1 MGAVPERICV
11 GLSCVVMFGGRAVI
25 GYVVDVFDDVP
36 EDCDFEIQQVER
48 FIDGP
53 YFSQEAPVLAQW
65 ISEEYGSSLAESLR
79 LFIPPQG
86 KFLLESD
93 GEALNV
99 TQNGPRP
106 KYETYYMLTE
116 SGKTFVPSARAKKM
130 LEVLDILKAGE
141 VSRAAL
147 EARIGSCA
155 PQVARLKELGVV
167 SERKERI
174 YRGDIAFDAAS
185 YKRPDELHDEQQ
197 RAVTAILEACKNH
210 LPETFVLDGVT
221 GSGKT
226 EVYLR
231 VIEQVVGSKKT
242 ALVLV
247 PEISLT
253 PQTVGRFQSRFK
265 GRVAVLHSRLTEAE
279 RQDQWERI
287 RQGGADVVVGARSAL
302 FAPLL
307 NLGIIV
313 IDEEHD
319 SSYKQGSSPRYHAR
333 DVAIQRAHQ
342 AKIPVVLGSATP
354 SFEALHRC
362 REGEWRLL
370 PLTHRANERPVPVGE
385 IVDLTKEF
393 EQGNRSMFSRRLQ
406 ESLSQVIERREK
418 AMLLLNRRGSASF
431 LLCREC
437 GYVPQCPDC
446 STSLTYHEHNNHL
459 RCHQCNRIEVLPA
472 QCPECGSPYLQ
483 QFNAGTQRLEAAF
496 KALYPDVPVVRMD
509 ADTTAGRRGH
519 QEVLDEFAAFDY
531 GVLIGTQMIAK
542 GLDFPEVTL
551 VGVVTADTI
560 LNLPDY
566 SAAERTYQLL
576 EQVAGRAGRG
586 SKPGEVIIQTYWPE
600 HRSIQ
605 AAAQHM
611 RSIFYDAE
619 VQERKELHN
628 PPFVRLA
635 NIIVSSPQS
644 SEALEQSKLFVE
656 RINEAHPE
664 YEVLGPAP
672 CVLARI
678 HKKFRYHVLIK
689 APRGT
694 ALGTHLNA
702 LAKKMPHKKDVSLA
716 IDVDPQSLM

>member
-1 MGAVPERICV
+1 MPMSVRA
-11 GLSCVVMFGGRAVI
+11 GLSCVVAFGGRYVM
-25 GYVVDVFDDVP
+25 GYVVDVFDDLP
-36 EDCDFEIQQVER
+36 KDATFEILSVER
-48 FIDGP
+48 YVDGP
-53 YFSQEAPVLAQW
+53 YFSKEAPAIARW
-65 ISEEYGSSLAESLR
+65 ISEEYGSTLAESLR

-86 KFLLESD
+86 KF
-93 GEALNV
+93 ALTV
-99 TQNGPRP
+99 EGDSIQVSQGGPRA
-106 KYETYYMLTE
+106 KHETYYRITE
-116 SGKTFVPSARAKKM
+116 KGTSYEAPARAKRM
-130 LEVLDILKAGE
+130 HEVYEALSKGE
-141 VSRAAL
+141 ISRSAL
-147 EARIGSCA
+147 EANLGTCIS
-155 PQVARLKELGVV
+155 QINRLKELGII

-174 YRGDIAFDAAS
+174 YRGDIAFDASS
-185 YKRPDELHDEQQ
+185 YVRPPILHIEQQ
-197 RAVTAILEACKNH
+197 HAVDVIVEAFSNH
-210 LPETFVLDGVT
+210 VPETFVLDGVT

-231 VIEQVVGSKKT
+231 VIEQIVRQGKT

-253 PQTVGRFQSRFK
+253 PQTVGRFQSRFQ

-287 RQGGADVVVGARSAL
+287 RNGGADVVVGARSAL

-307 NLGIIV
+307 NLGVIV

-333 DVAIQRAHQ
+333 EVAVHM
-342 AKIPVVLGSATP
+342 AKQENIPVVLGSATP
-354 SFEALHRC
+354 SFEALYRC
-362 REGEWRLL
+362 KEGDWRLL
-370 PLTHRANERPVPVGE
+370 TLTHRANERPLPPGE

-393 EQGNRSMFSRRLQ
+393 EAGNRSMFSRRLQ
-406 ESLSQVIERREK
+406 ESLKRVIENHEK

-437 GYVPQCPDC
+437 GFVPECPDC

-472 QCPECGSPYLQ
+472 KCPKCGSPYLQ

-496 KALYPDVPVVRMD
+496 KALYPGVPVARMD

-519 QEVLDEFAAFDY
+519 QEVLDEFSSFEY

-566 SAAERTYQLL
+566 AAAERTYQLL

-586 SKPGEVIIQTYWPE
+586 LKSGEVIIQTYWPD

-605 AAAQHM
+605 AASQHN
-611 RSIFYDAE
+611 RALFYDTE

-628 PPFVRLA
+628 PPFMKLA
-635 NIIVSSPQS
+635 NIIVSSQNEEEARNQS
-644 SEALEQSKLFVE
+644 MLFVE
-656 RINEAHPE
+656 RLVANHPE
-664 YEVLGPAP
+664 FEVLGPAP
-672 CVLARI
+672 CVIARI
-678 HKKFRYHVLIK
+678 HKKYRYHILVK

-694 ALGTHLNA
+694 ALGLHLNT
-702 LAKKMPHKKDVSLA
+702 LAKKMPHNKYVSTA

>member
-1 MGAVPERICV
+1 MK
-11 GLSCVVMFGGRAVI
+11 FGGRFVV
-25 GYVVDVFDDVP
+25 GYVVDVFEELP
-36 EDCDFEIQQVER
+36 EDCTFEIQPVER
-48 FIDGP
+48 YVDGP
-53 YFSQEAPVLAQW
+53 YFSKEAPVIAHW
-65 ISEEYGSSLAESLR
+65 ISEEYGSTLAESLR

-86 KFLLESD
+86 KFSLIAEGD
-93 GEALNV
+93 TIRVEQG
-99 TQNGPRP
+99 GPRA
-106 KYETYYMLTE
+106 KFETYYQLTE
-116 SGKTFVPSARAKKM
+116 SGQTFEAPVRAKKM
-130 LEVLDILKAGE
+130 QEVY
-141 VSRAAL
+141 AAL
-147 EARIGSCA
+147 LSGESSRKTLEAQLGACIS
-155 PQVARLKELGVV
+155 QVNRLKEMGVI
-167 SERKERI
+167 SERKKRI
-174 YRGDIAFDAAS
+174 YRGDIAFDASS
-185 YKRPDELHDEQQ
+185 YQRPPLLHDEQQ
-197 RAVTAILEACKNH
+197 RAVDAIMGAFRKQV
-210 LPETFVLDGVT
+210 PETFVLDGVT

-231 VIEQVVGSKKT
+231 TIEQIVECGKT

-287 RQGGADVVVGARSAL
+287 RNGGADVVVGARSAL
-302 FAPLL
+302 FAPML

-333 DVAIQRAHQ
+333 DVAVYLAKH

-354 SFEALHRC
+354 SFEALYRC

-370 PLTHRANERPVPVGE
+370 TLTHRANKRPLPLGE
-385 IVDLTKEF
+385 VVDLTKEF

-406 ESLSQVIERREK
+406 EGLNRVIDNREK

-437 GYVPQCPDC
+437 GYVPECPDC

-459 RCHQCNRIEVLPA
+459 RCHQCNRIELLPPK
-472 QCPECGSPYLQ
+472 CPECGSPYLQ

-496 KALYPDVPVVRMD
+496 KAMYPDVPVVRMD

-519 QEVLDEFAAFDY
+519 QEVLDEFASYDY

-566 SAAERTYQLL
+566 AAAERTYQLL

-586 SKPGEVIIQTYWPE
+586 SKPGEVIIQTYWPD

-605 AAAQHM
+605 AASQHN
-611 RSIFYDAE
+611 RSLFYDREA
-619 VQERKELHN
+619 QERRELHN
-628 PPFVRLA
+628 PPFMRLA
-635 NIIVSSPQS
+635 NIIVSSPNAEEALAQS
-644 SEALEQSKLFVE
+644 SLFVE
-656 RINEAHPE
+656 RLMAVHPDF
-664 YEVLGPAP
+664 EVLGPAP
-672 CVLARI
+672 CVISRI
-678 HKKFRYHVLIK
+678 HKKYRYHILVK
-689 APRGT
+689 AGRETP
-694 ALGTHLNA
+694 LGMHLNA
-702 LAKKMPHKKDVSLA
+702 LAKKMPHNKGVSIG